1 MEQEPKRARVTLIG
15 VKELELYGE
24 VRRIEGSR
32 TEVVVDTP
40 IEPGQALKLEWG
52 EMLLLG
58 EVRACRPEDRRYS
71 VLVEMEH
78 SVRCTQELARLA
90 RALLDA

>member
-15 VKELELYGE
+15 VEAQELYGE
-24 VRRIEGSR
+24 VRRIEGRR
-32 TEVVVDTP
+32 TEFVTDTP
-40 IEPGQALKLEWG
+40 IQPGQVLKLEWG

-58 EVRACRPEDRRYS
+58 EVRACRPEDCRYS
-71 VLVEMEH
+71 ILVEMEH
-78 SVRCTQELARLA
+78 SVRSTQELARLA